1 MITYAAL
8 GDSITV
14 GLGDRMPDGA
24 WRGWARLL
32 AQSLGERPG
41 AVAFHNLA
49 SNGARAADVAGAQLD
64 AALAVG
70 PDVASVVVGVN
81 DTLRNRFDL
90 TAVGRALITAVAAL
104 NSAGAV
110 VLTSRLPDP
119 SRMLGVPGALARPLT
134 RRMRAIN
141 AVADV
146 LAERYGT
153 VHFDAGNHP
162 EVYHRNMWSVDRLH
176 PGERGHRLI
185 AHSYAVM
192 LAGRGVP
199 VHRLPELDAVNPE
212 PPRIAQLGWL
222 ATKGTQ
228 WLVRRATDLIPD
240 LAGLA
245 AVEYWY
251 RLRGLSAEPD
261 RHIEREIAA
270 ALAVLGSLTRGAQAR
285 GSCAGLDGLLGTGGL
300 GVPGDPIAELPG

>member
-1 MITYAAL
+1 MITYVAL

-14 GLGDRMPDGA
+14 GLGDPMPDGT

-32 AQSLGERPG
+32 AESLGEQPG
-41 AVAFHNLA
+41 AVAFHNFA
-49 SNGARAADVAGAQLD
+49 TNGAKAAEVAGAQLD
-64 AALAVG
+64 AALAVR
-70 PDVASVVVGVN
+70 PHVASVVVGVN

-90 TAVGRALITAVAAL
+90 TAVGRALTAAVAAL
-104 NSAGAV
+104 TSAGAV

-119 SRMLGVPGALARPLT
+119 SRMLGVPGVLARPLT

-141 AVADV
+141 AVTDA

-153 VHFDAGNHP
+153 VHFDADGHP
-162 EVYHRNMWSVDRLH
+162 EAYHRSMWSIDRLH

-212 PPRIAQLGWL
+212 PARLAQLGWL
-222 ATKGTQ
+222 ATRGTQ
-228 WLVRRATDLIPD
+228 WLIRRATDLVPD

-245 AVEYWY
+245 AAEYWY

-261 RHIEREIAA
+261 RRIECEIAA
-270 ALAVLGSLTRGAQAR
+270 ALAALASLTRPA
-285 GSCAGLDGLLGTGGL
+285 GSCPGLDDLLGTVRR
-300 GVPGDPIAELPG
+300 GVPADPITELPG